1 MTGRRRRDQQRRRAK
16 PQKADPALGGEHII
30 EINRIG
36 RSGDGIASVN
46 GRPVFVQNALPGD
59 RLRIRLNTQRAD
71 GYAAEI
77 IEAEKQSQRAV
88 PTCPHFGHCGGC
100 QLQHLLKD
108 DYTSWKM
115 QQVETALTNRGLA
128 DIATRPLIQGTHE
141 TRRRLRLA
149 APASGRGLDPGRH
162 SDGGQQLSK
171 GWQPLGFRARQSRE
185 IVPIEICPVALPSII
200 DLLPPLNKLLQQL
213 DLVANGGELHLTATE
228 TGIDLLLEAS
238 LSPNLADL
246 ERLGA
251 FAETH
256 DLARLAWRAD
266 VSASPEP
273 IAARRPARVTMGTIP
288 VDLPIGAFLQATDQ
302 AEEAMRAAAF
312 EAIGEAKVVADLFSG
327 CGAFGLP
334 LAALGRQVIAL
345 ERDQAMVGALKA
357 AARTAGIDHHMNAD
371 QRDLDRQPLDHND
384 LQSLDAAIVD
394 PPRAG
399 ARSQVQA
406 LANSDVEK
414 IAMVSCNP
422 ATFARDARLLI
433 DGGYHLSWVQ
443 PIDAFLWSAQI
454 ELVGAFQRH
463 IPS

>member
-1 MTGRRRRDQQRRRAK
+1 MTGRRRKDQQRRRAK
-16 PQKADPALGGEHII
+16 PKKADPVLGGEHTI

-59 RLRIRLNTQRAD
+59 RLRIRLNAQRAD

-88 PTCPHFGHCGGC
+88 PACPHFGHCGGC

-108 DYTSWKM
+108 DYISWKM
-115 QQVETALTNRGLA
+115 QQVEAALANRGLA
-128 DIATRPLIQGTHE
+128 DIDIRPLIQGAPE

-149 APASGRGLDPGRH
+149 APASGRGLDLGRH
-162 SDGGQQLSK
+162 SDAKSTR

-185 IVPIEICPVALPSII
+185 IVPIETCPVALPSII
-200 DLLPPLNKLLQQL
+200 DLLPPLNELLQQL
-213 DLVANGGELHLTATE
+213 DLIANGGELHLTATE

-238 LSPNLADL
+238 LLPNLADL

-251 FAETH
+251 FAEAH
-256 DLARLAWRAD
+256 DLARIAWRAD
-266 VSASPEP
+266 ASASPEP
-273 IAARRPARVTMGTIP
+273 IAARRPARVAMGTVL

-302 AEEAMRAAAF
+302 AETAMRAAAF

-357 AARTAGIDHHMNAD
+357 AARTAGIDHHLKAD

-384 LQSLDAAIVD
+384 LQNLDAAIVD